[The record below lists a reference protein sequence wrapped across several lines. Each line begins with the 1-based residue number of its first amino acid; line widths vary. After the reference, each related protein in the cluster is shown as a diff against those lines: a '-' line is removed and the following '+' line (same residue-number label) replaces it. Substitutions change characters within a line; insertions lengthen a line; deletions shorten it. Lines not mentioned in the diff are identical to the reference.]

1 MHFKNCKIRTFSV
14 HFIYEIQIYN
24 IEAKLCKLYE
34 NSSPL
39 TLNLTTRYIS
49 KMSLRD
55 SINDLIKSGELN
67 KIPVEQPD
75 CVRFIDS
82 RAVSLQSSQQLV
94 EKPVK

>member
-1 MHFKNCKIRTFSV
+1 
-14 HFIYEIQIYN
+14 
-24 IEAKLCKLYE
+24 
-34 NSSPL
+34 
-39 TLNLTTRYIS
+39 
-49 KMSLRD
+49 MSLRD